1 MPKKNA
7 ANDLHSISDVTKI
20 IATLVKARDKLKD
33 DTAELEITITTNK
46 TQIKS
51 MDAEIK
57 IKQVEL
63 DTLRKEKEKRDAED
77 KAEKEREAKLRA
89 DIEAKIREEFEIKKR
104 VEEEMQRQKQQLLQ
118 LQQDMTET
126 ELTKKPSGKK
136 KDPKEKEVKEPKEKE
151 PGTEAVKR
159 KAIPKTVK
167 TQLWNKFFTEDNAK
181 GKCQVCSKEI
191 KMSDFEAGH
200 IIASANG
207 GSDNLDNLTPLCGQ
221 CNKSMGTQSVYE
233 FKKTYFPEDT
243 YDILGMALEQ
253 SNKSDMDQKE
263 LDDCK
268 RCKTKI
274 PSWVLK
280 INNNMCVNC
289 SAETSTKNSI
299 SP

>member
-63 DTLRKEKEKRDAED
+63 DTLRKEKEKRDAEE

-118 LQQDMTET
+118 
-126 ELTKKPSGKK
+126 
-136 KDPKEKEVKEPKEKE
+136 
-151 PGTEAVKR
+151 
-159 KAIPKTVK
+159 
-167 TQLWNKFFTEDNAK
+167 
-181 GKCQVCSKEI
+181 
-191 KMSDFEAGH
+191 
-200 IIASANG
+200 
-207 GSDNLDNLTPLCGQ
+207 
-221 CNKSMGTQSVYE
+221 
-233 FKKTYFPEDT
+233 
-243 YDILGMALEQ
+243 
-253 SNKSDMDQKE
+253 
-263 LDDCK
+263 
-268 RCKTKI
+268 
-274 PSWVLK
+274 
-280 INNNMCVNC
+280 
-289 SAETSTKNSI
+289 
-299 SP
+299 